1 MNKDNEDL
9 QYIKKFS
16 QITIT
21 EACKLAEVNKS
32 NLWSGRTS
40 KKNIR
45 KVRKII
51 ESSVARLYIEDNLN
65 E

>member
-21 EACKLAEVNKS
+21 EACKIAGVDKS
-32 NLWSGRTS
+32 NLWSGRTT

-51 ESSVARLYIEDNLN
+51 ESCVAKLYLLEENN

>member
-21 EACKLAEVNKS
+21 EACKLAGVDKS

-40 KKNIR
+40 KENIR
-45 KVRKII
+45 KVRQIL
-51 ESSVARLYIEDNLN
+51 ESCVAKLYIIEDNN
-65 E
+65 V

>member
-21 EACKLAEVNKS
+21 EACKLAGVDKS

-40 KKNIR
+40 KENIR
-45 KVRKII
+45 KVRQILESCVAKLYII
-51 ESSVARLYIEDNLN
+51 EDIK
-65 E
+65 

>member
-21 EACKLAEVNKS
+21 EACKLAGVDKS

-40 KKNIR
+40 KENIR
-45 KVRKII
+45 KVRQILESCVAKLYII
-51 ESSVARLYIEDNLN
+51 EDKN